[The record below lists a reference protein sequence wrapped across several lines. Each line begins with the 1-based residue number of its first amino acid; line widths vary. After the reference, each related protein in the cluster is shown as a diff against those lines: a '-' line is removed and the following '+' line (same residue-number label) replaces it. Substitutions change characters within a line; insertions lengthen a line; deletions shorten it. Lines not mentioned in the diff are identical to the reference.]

1 MKIILLFGPGEV
13 SKRNSLLKLKKEFS
27 GAQISLLDLKQDSI
41 ADLELKI
48 FSGSLFETGERLVV
62 VENVPDKM
70 DLETLRQAQG
80 RQSGQVTLVLVA
92 GHPAVTSVILKSAKK
107 LEVKIYNFEGER
119 EITAFPFLDNLI
131 EGKKQVY
138 LELEKLL
145 LEYGVM
151 YVLTMIYYLLRRNI
165 LPLPSSDF
173 MRKKIQKQKIEFN
186 EKDFE
191 NFYRK
196 TLETEYKIKAGLMPE
211 QVALTCLVRQFT

>member
-13 SKRNSLLKLKKEFS
+13 SKRNYLLKLKKEFS
-27 GAQISLLDLKQDSI
+27 DAQISLLDLKQDSI

-70 DLETLRQAQG
+70 DLEILRKADENITLI
-80 RQSGQVTLVLVA
+80 LIA

-107 LEVKIYNFEGER
+107 LEAKIYNFEGEK